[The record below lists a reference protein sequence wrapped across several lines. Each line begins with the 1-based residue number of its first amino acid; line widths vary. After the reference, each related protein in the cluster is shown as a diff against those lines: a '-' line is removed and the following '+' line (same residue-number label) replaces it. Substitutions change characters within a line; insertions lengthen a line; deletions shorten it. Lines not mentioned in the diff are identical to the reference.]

1 LPYVYWKIRRRHHCS
16 YDFLNVVVSEPRA
29 EEMEMGACVEE
40 RGEKRETDEMVA
52 MSMGEEECQVEG
64 RMVGGL
70 L

>member
-1 LPYVYWKIRRRHHCS
+1 
-16 YDFLNVVVSEPRA
+16 
-29 EEMEMGACVEE
+29 MEMGACVEE